1 MATQIKK
8 ENPKKLYKYGH
19 LANLAIS
26 DIVKNKTKTLMNTH
40 DNVNDITDLRK
51 NHQNMRDNFNC
62 TTLA

>member
-26 DIVKNKTKTLMNTH
+26 DIVKNIKTILMNTH
-40 DNVNDITDLRK
+40 HNVNDITVFVFK
-51 NHQNMRDNFNC
+51 NIKKKN
-62 TTLA
+62 